1 MVPSKERVE
10 GLKATLGTTVATKG
24 GGEWWGKFLMN
35 LRTGLKMGTTTLK
48 PETKDKKK
56 LRFEL
61 GSRHSGHGG
70 DSQIDHVE
78 VENQMRKEQDINLRV
93 HDGQQWT
100 ARGGNRKG
108 HGGERKKG
116 MSYDIRP
123 LTDLSTSGYVCD

>member
-1 MVPSKERVE
+1 MHTTEEKTSIIFANYLNTGPPQTEEKVEFGDELGIEDGAVKRASRGLEGYVGDDSGHERRW
-10 GLKATLGTTVATKG
+10 
-24 GGEWWGKFLMN
+24 EWWGKFLMN

-78 VENQMRKEQDINLRV
+78 VENQMQKEQDINLR
-93 HDGQQWT
+93 W
-100 ARGGNRKG
+100 
-108 HGGERKKG
+108 
-116 MSYDIRP
+116 I
-123 LTDLSTSGYVCD
+123 C